1 MVERQYEEIL
11 TIVND
16 LIRYGASY
24 TEAWS
29 MDFRMYRHYINA
41 KRDAIQD
48 DLNNDRMLY
57 TEQVA
62 LISRVL
68 ARKKFGQLKNIKFT
82 KLDVLNARRRRD
94 KKKNE
99 AKHARQKVAAWAA
112 FIHSYHVKDTEEE
125 NADGSKK

>member
-1 MVERQYEEIL
+1 
-11 TIVND
+11 
-16 LIRYGASY
+16 
-24 TEAWS
+24 
-29 MDFRMYRHYINA
+29 MYRHYINA
-41 KRDAIQD
+41 KRDSIQD

-82 KLDVLNARRRRD
+82 KLDVLNARRRKD

-99 AKHARQKVAAWAA
+99 AKHAKQKVLAWAT
-112 FIHSYHVKDTEEE
+112 FIHSYHVKEAEEE
-125 NADGSKK
+125 NADGS